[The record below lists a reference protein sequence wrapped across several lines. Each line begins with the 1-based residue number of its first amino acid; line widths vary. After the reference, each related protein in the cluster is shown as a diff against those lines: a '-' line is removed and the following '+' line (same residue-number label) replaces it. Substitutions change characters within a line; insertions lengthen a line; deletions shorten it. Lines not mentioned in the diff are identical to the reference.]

1 MGDARRYVAGALATV
16 ASISVS
22 ITLLAAP
29 AGAQTAGP
37 TAASQTAPIISTAAG
52 TGQAGYSGDNGS
64 ATAAKINNPT
74 GVSEDTIGNLYIGDT
89 SNDRVRKVSTGGV
102 ITTLAGNGMGG
113 FSGDGG
119 QAKNARLCAPSGTAV
134 DGSGNVFIADSANNR
149 VRKVAPGGVITTYAG
164 SGNNNC
170 GGNNG
175 GGCQRSGDNGLATKA
190 TLCLPTGLAL
200 DSAGNL
206 YIADSGNNVVRKVTP
221 GGVIT
226 TFAGTGAWGS
236 SGDGGPATS
245 AKFAIPTGL
254 AVDNSLH
261 RVYIADT
268 GNSKV
273 RAVNS
278 GVISTFAGT
287 GSAGYSG
294 DGNKAV
300 LAKLSYPT
308 GLGVDP
314 LGNVY
319 VSDTGNHR
327 VRCVIPKG
335 DIVTYAGTGTAGFSG
350 DGGPATQAMIHS
362 PTGAVA
368 TDGQNV
374 YFSDTGNN
382 RVRKVVGGPPPNIP
396 EIPLNLALLPL
407 SALAVMAG
415 GYVFFRRRRLAGT
428 ITA

>member
-1 MGDARRYVAGALATV
+1 
-16 ASISVS
+16 
-22 ITLLAAP
+22 
-29 AGAQTAGP
+29 
-37 TAASQTAPIISTAAG
+37 
-52 TGQAGYSGDNGS
+52 
-64 ATAAKINNPT
+64 
-74 GVSEDTIGNLYIGDT
+74 
-89 SNDRVRKVSTGGV
+89 VSTGGV

-175 GGCQRSGDNGLATKA
+175 GGCQRSGDNGQATQAK
-190 TLCLPTGLAL
+190 LCLPTGLAL
-200 DSAGNL
+200 DSSGNL

-254 AVDNSLH
+254 AVDNSQH